1 MMLRH
6 RNVPGE
12 ENADDNDDTL
22 DNARR
27 DNQQQ
32 RALLQ
37 SPSGCFD
44 TVSKPSQPYCYSI
57 IFRETLPDLDN
68 RRSAVAVL
76 SASFYIYNANNE
88 FARRKI

>member
-1 MMLRH
+1 MLRH

-12 ENADDNDDTL
+12 ENADDDDDTL

-27 DNQQQ
+27 NNQQQ

-37 SPSGCFD
+37 SPSGRFVI
-44 TVSKPSQPYCYSI
+44 VSKSSQPYFYSI

-68 RRSAVAVL
+68 RRSAVDGL
-76 SASFYIYNANNE
+76 SASFYVYHANNE